1 MGDGPKLSIFSITN
15 QLSVGIIGLAV
26 FSVALTGSILI
37 YRAFDTQEQ
46 QLYALQQER
55 SRAVAREI
63 NNYLGDLQQKISY
76 LSRLGGLTDMA
87 PDVRTG
93 LLEALSRQYDAFQSL
108 SLLDENARIVT
119 DFAPV
124 GDYLSDVAAGSP
136 EFVLPMQQGEYYI
149 SPVAFGNEADLPMLT
164 MSVPV
169 RNRQDRING
178 VLVARIDLRF
188 LEFAASAVSVGERG
202 YTYVL
207 DERNRLITNQRR
219 QISSINLDSLLDASI
234 FERARFGLSLHPV
247 ASYRGLS
254 GDNVIGAISAVV
266 PTGWS
271 VVAELPTNE
280 AYAPI
285 RNMVVLM
292 SAMGAGAVAVA
303 AVLAWL
309 LSRKL
314 VGPLRR
320 LTEAAAAL
328 AAGDRGVEVIVSG
341 RNELGILARTFN
353 NMSSQIRN
361 LLTDLEDRIRER
373 QQAQEELQETHRDL
387 ETRNESLAIQVT
399 QRVRAEEVERRRSR
413 ELESALQQLEATQ
426 QQLVQSAK
434 LAAGGELIAGV
445 AHELNNPLTGIW
457 GLTQLLIEGDLDDSL
472 REELEMINWE
482 AGRSVLLVQNL
493 LSFARPS
500 ADRRAYTSVNPAIK
514 AVLALRDYK
523 LKLDD
528 IRLEVHLQ
536 PDLPR
541 TMLDASSIQQVIL
554 NLVVNAEQAM
564 LKAHRG
570 GRLLVSSEQV
580 DDMIW
585 IVVSDNGPG
594 ILKEHLSRVFDPFF
608 TTKEVGVGTGLGLSI
623 CYGIVRDHGGRIR
636 VSSEPTNGATFTVE
650 LPIVSAI
657 AEPPSGREYASDE
670 SGRVVSAS
678 PRRG

>member
-493 LSFARPS
+493 LSFARPQCGS
-500 ADRRAYTSVNPAIK
+500 
-514 AVLALRDYK
+514 
-523 LKLDD
+523 
-528 IRLEVHLQ
+528 
-536 PDLPR
+536 
-541 TMLDASSIQQVIL
+541 
-554 NLVVNAEQAM
+554 
-564 LKAHRG
+564 
-570 GRLLVSSEQV
+570 
-580 DDMIW
+580 
-585 IVVSDNGPG
+585 
-594 ILKEHLSRVFDPFF
+594 
-608 TTKEVGVGTGLGLSI
+608 
-623 CYGIVRDHGGRIR
+623 
-636 VSSEPTNGATFTVE
+636 
-650 LPIVSAI
+650 
-657 AEPPSGREYASDE
+657 
-670 SGRVVSAS
+670 
-678 PRRG
+678 

>member
-1 MGDGPKLSIFSITN
+1 
-15 QLSVGIIGLAV
+15 
-26 FSVALTGSILI
+26 
-37 YRAFDTQEQ
+37 
-46 QLYALQQER
+46 
-55 SRAVAREI
+55 
-63 NNYLGDLQQKISY
+63 
-76 LSRLGGLTDMA
+76 
-87 PDVRTG
+87 
-93 LLEALSRQYDAFQSL
+93 
-108 SLLDENARIVT
+108 
-119 DFAPV
+119 
-124 GDYLSDVAAGSP
+124 
-136 EFVLPMQQGEYYI
+136 
-149 SPVAFGNEADLPMLT
+149 
-164 MSVPV
+164 
-169 RNRQDRING
+169 
-178 VLVARIDLRF
+178 
-188 LEFAASAVSVGERG
+188 
-202 YTYVL
+202 
-207 DERNRLITNQRR
+207 
-219 QISSINLDSLLDASI
+219 
-234 FERARFGLSLHPV
+234 
-247 ASYRGLS
+247 
-254 GDNVIGAISAVV
+254 
-266 PTGWS
+266 
-271 VVAELPTNE
+271 
-280 AYAPI
+280 
-285 RNMVVLM
+285 MVVLM